1 MQTTFYDYGKGTN
14 SERFIVPYIRRL
26 NNSEMTMNEIFSL
39 KKGANVLYQGVPSQ
53 VLRTTA
59 DFKNNRLEGAK
70 RVISVG
76 LKKSAST
83 RKNKSRKSKTRKH

>member
-14 SERFIVPYIRRL
+14 SEKFIVPYIRRP
-26 NNSEMTMNEIFSL
+26 NNSVMTMDEIFSL
-39 KKGANVLYQGVPSQ
+39 KKGAHVLYQGVPSQ

-59 DFKNNRLEGAK
+59 NFKNKTLEGAK

-76 LKKSAST
+76 LKKSAT
-83 RKNKSRKSKTRKH
+83 RKPKTAMRKTRKQ